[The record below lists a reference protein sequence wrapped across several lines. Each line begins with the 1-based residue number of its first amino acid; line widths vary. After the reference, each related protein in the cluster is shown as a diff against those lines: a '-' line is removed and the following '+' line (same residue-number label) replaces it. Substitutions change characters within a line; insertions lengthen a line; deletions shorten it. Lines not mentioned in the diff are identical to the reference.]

1 MRTQRDPGR
10 VVVVIGRRSEGKM
23 TGDGGQ
29 GPELHITAVR
39 GAAVSLARLLSVVRR
54 ASLSASIVI
63 LPVPGTGGVFLARA
77 EGFRFAGLIFSPR
90 SEKMSPVIGRGFEK
104 AFSKMDLRTGRCLG
118 ALASLVYST

>member
-1 MRTQRDPGR
+1 
-10 VVVVIGRRSEGKM
+10 M

-63 LPVPGTGGVFLARA
+63 LPVPGFVPGTGGVFLSRA

-90 SEKMSPVIGRGFEK
+90 SEKMSPIIGRGFEK
-104 AFSKMDLRTGRCLG
+104 AFLKMDLRTGRCLG